1 VIAIFCPECGS
12 ENEDEAM
19 FCLKCGARINL
30 EKDNNAH
37 RNGLGR
43 ENPLYETFSSG
54 GASGIV
60 IGAIIVFLGVM
71 FSLGDDF
78 VSMIGNWGSNFG
90 EFMGNW
96 GGSFGEFMGNW
107 GSNFG
112 EFMGN
117 WGEGFGRFFA
127 DNFGTTIGASMAIVI
142 GFIIIASS
150 LYGNTRG

>member
-1 VIAIFCPECGS
+1 MIAIFCPECGS
-12 ENEDEAM
+12 ENEDEAKI
-19 FCLKCGARINL
+19 CLKCGARINL
-30 EKDNNAH
+30 ESDNNAH

-43 ENPLYETFSSG
+43 ENLLYETFSSG
-54 GASGIV
+54 GALGIA

-78 VSMIGNWGSNFG
+78 ASM
-90 EFMGNW
+90 MGNW

>member
-12 ENEDEAM
+12 ENENEAK

-30 EKDNNAH
+30 ENDNNAH

-43 ENPLYETFSSG
+43 ENPLSEIFSSG
-54 GASGIV
+54 GAPGIV

-78 VSMIGNWGSNFG
+78 VSMI
-90 EFMGNW
+90 
-96 GGSFGEFMGNW
+96 GNW

>member
-1 VIAIFCPECGS
+1 MLAIFCPECGS
-12 ENEDEAM
+12 ENEDEAK

-30 EKDNNAH
+30 EDDNNAH

-43 ENPLYETFSSG
+43 ENPLYEIFSSE
-54 GASGIV
+54 GAPGIA
-60 IGAIIVFLGVM
+60 IGVIIVFLGVM

-78 VSMIGNWGSNFG
+78 SSM
-90 EFMGNW
+90 MGDW
-96 GGSFGEFMGNW
+96 GGSFGEFMGSW

-117 WGEGFGRFFA
+117 WGEGVGRFFA
-127 DNFGTTIGASMAIVI
+127 DNVGTTIGASMAIVI

-150 LYGNTRG
+150 LYEKTRG

>member
-1 VIAIFCPECGS
+1 MIAIFCPECGS
-12 ENEDEAM
+12 KNENEAK

-30 EKDNNAH
+30 EDDNNAH
-37 RNGLGR
+37 RNGLER
-43 ENPLYETFSSG
+43 ENPLYEIFSNG
-54 GASGIV
+54 GAPGIAV
-60 IGAIIVFLGVM
+60 GAIIVFLGVM

-78 VSMIGNWGSNFG
+78 ASMIGNWGSSFG

-117 WGEGFGRFFA
+117 WGEGFGRFFT
-127 DNFGTTIGASMAIVI
+127 DNVGTTIGASMAIVI
-142 GFIIIASS
+142 GFIIVAYS
-150 LYGNTRG
+150 LYGKTRG